1 MSSGPRAGG
10 AGKAGLKPTGAG
22 AQGLGP
28 PLETNLEAHGCWR
41 NSIFGRN
48 LTSLCS
54 GYFFDIDG
62 TGDKRS
68 FAV

>member
-1 MSSGPRAGG
+1 VSLGPRAGG
-10 AGKAGLKPTGAG
+10 TRRAGLRPEGSG
-22 AQGLGP
+22 PQGLCP
-28 PLETNLEAHGCWR
+28 PLETNPEARGYWR
-41 NSIFGRN
+41 ISIFGRN

-62 TGDKRS
+62 TGDERN